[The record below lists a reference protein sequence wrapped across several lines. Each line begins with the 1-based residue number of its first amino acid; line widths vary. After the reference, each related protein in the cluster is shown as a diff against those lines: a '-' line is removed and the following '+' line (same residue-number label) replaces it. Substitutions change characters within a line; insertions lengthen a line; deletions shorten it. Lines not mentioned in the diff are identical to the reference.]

1 MKVMAKI
8 NRENWVK
15 VETNLSR
22 KNADA
27 LQDLLYEIDN
37 VIIYLNGSGYDTSI
51 LIDSLKEVLSFAIGE
66 EK

>member
-1 MKVMAKI
+1 MAKT

-27 LQDLLYEIDN
+27 LQDFLYEIDN
-37 VIIYLNGSGYDTSI
+37 AIIYLNGNGYDTSI
-51 LIDSLKEVLSFAIGE
+51 LIDSLKEVLSFVIGE

>member
-1 MKVMAKI
+1 MAKI

>member
-1 MKVMAKI
+1 MAKT

-27 LQDLLYEIDN
+27 LQDFLYEIDN
-37 VIIYLNGSGYDTSI
+37 AIIYLNGNGYDTSI
-51 LIDSLKEVLSFAIGE
+51 LIYSLKEVLYFVIGE

>member
-1 MKVMAKI
+1 MAKT

-27 LQDLLYEIDN
+27 LQDFLYEIDN
-37 VIIYLNGSGYDTSI
+37 AIIYLNGNGYDTSI
-51 LIDSLKEVLSFAIGE
+51 LIDSLKEVLYFVIGE